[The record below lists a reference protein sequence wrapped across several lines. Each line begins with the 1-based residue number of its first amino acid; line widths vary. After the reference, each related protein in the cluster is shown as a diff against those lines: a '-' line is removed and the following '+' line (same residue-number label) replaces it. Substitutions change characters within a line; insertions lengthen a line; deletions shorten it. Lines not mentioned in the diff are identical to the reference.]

1 MKNIRIGIVGLDT
14 SHSIEFTRRMQAPDC
29 SPEKKVEGMEVVTC
43 YPFLTPFTNNE
54 ILAQRKAQLE
64 EWGVKIVDSIEE
76 AIADCDAIMIE
87 INDPEYHLEYFKKVL
102 SLNSNKPIFLDK
114 PLAGTYEEGKQIYD
128 LAKEHEVPLLSAS
141 ALRYSQNL
149 VDASNKIPQPK
160 QAFIYGPLGVAPV
173 GSGLIWYGVHC
184 FEMLERAMGRGAVS
198 VNVHKGEDSAVAV
211 VSYSDK
217 RQGIVALTVGD
228 YFYGGTLR
236 GNDKNESFV
245 VDQSKF
251 YTELL
256 HDVKAFFETGKA
268 QSEPEDALEIM
279 DLLDCAAKS
288 YETGKTVKLNGII

>member
-1 MKNIRIGIVGLDT
+1 MKNTRVGIIGLDT

-29 SPEKKVEGMEVVTC
+29 PPESKVEGMEVVTC
-43 YPFLTPFTNNE
+43 YPFLTPFTDDE

-64 EWGVKIVDSIEE
+64 EWGVKIVDSIED

-87 INDPEYHLEYFKKVL
+87 INDPAFHLEYFKKVL
-102 SLNSNKPIFLDK
+102 SLNPNKPIFLDK
-114 PLAGTYEEGKQIYD
+114 PLAGSYEDGKQIYD
-128 LAKEHEVPLLSAS
+128 LAKEQGVPLLSAS

-149 VDASNKIPQPK
+149 VDVSTAVPQPK
-160 QAFIYGPLGVAPV
+160 QTFIHGPLGVAPV

-184 FEMLERAMGRGAVS
+184 FEMLERAMGRGAISVS
-198 VNVHKGEDSAVAV
+198 VHKGEDSAVAV
-211 VSYSDK
+211 VSYPDK

-228 YFYGGTLR
+228 YFYGGILR
-236 GNDKNESFV
+236 DKNNNESFT
-245 VDQSKF
+245 VDSSKF

-256 HDVKAFFETGKA
+256 RDVSVFFKTGKA

-288 YETGKTVKLNGII
+288 YETGKTVKLNGVK